1 MDLLATRNNKH
12 CSKCGSTKQSGKQ
25 SCCARGGA
33 WFENCG
39 DVGDTQFDHTWA
51 EGIQACK
58 GIGSLISAKSSLQ
71 GILHHV
77 EHNAYPVI
85 NAKPQNTITRERML
99 IYHPGSV
106 RNVSNM
112 DSGDCASP
120 TKALVCTLS
129 LFIISNL
136 QE

>member
-51 EGIQACK
+51 EGIKVCE
-58 GIGSLISAKSSLQ
+58 GELLTGSLMLWIAVR
-71 GILHHV
+71 ILLVKVIAFLTIAHEILAIYARQLLDRALGLLYFHV
-77 EHNAYPVI
+77 P
-85 NAKPQNTITRERML
+85 
-99 IYHPGSV
+99 
-106 RNVSNM
+106 
-112 DSGDCASP
+112 
-120 TKALVCTLS
+120 
-129 LFIISNL
+129 
-136 QE
+136 